1 MALLQ
6 TIIGFILI
14 GITMEVFWTSI
25 LNSIKTKNP
34 RLTGETYL
42 WMFPI
47 YAVVPFLYI
56 FVLAQ
61 FPATNIFIKGI
72 IYMFGFYLL
81 EFFSGFLIKKAVG
94 VSPWNYENYSIKI
107 FGKKYKSNL
116 LGLICLEYAP
126 IWYLYGIIGEFYFIF
141 LMSL

>member
-1 MALLQ
+1 MVLLQ

-34 RLTGETYL
+34 KLTGKTYL

-47 YAVVPFLYI
+47 YAFVPFLYI
-56 FVLAQ
+56 FTLTHFQ
-61 FPATNIFIKGI
+61 ETNIFIRGI
-72 IYMFGFYLL
+72 IYMIGFYLL
-81 EFFSGFLIKKAVG
+81 EFISGYLIKKAVG
-94 VSPWNYENYSIKI
+94 VSPWNYEDYSIKI

-116 LGLICLEYAP
+116 FGLICLEYAP
-126 IWYLYGIIGEFYFIF
+126 IWFIYGIIGEFYFIF
-141 LMSL
+141 LMNL

>member
-25 LNSIKTKNP
+25 LTSIKTKNP
-34 RLTGETYL
+34 RLTGETHL

-47 YAVVPFLYI
+47 YAVIPFLYI

-72 IYMFGFYLL
+72 IYTLGFYLL
-81 EFFSGFLIKKAVG
+81 EFISGFLIKKAVG

-107 FGKKYKSNL
+107 FGKKYKSN
-116 LGLICLEYAP
+116 Y
-126 IWYLYGIIGEFYFIF
+126 
-141 LMSL
+141 SV